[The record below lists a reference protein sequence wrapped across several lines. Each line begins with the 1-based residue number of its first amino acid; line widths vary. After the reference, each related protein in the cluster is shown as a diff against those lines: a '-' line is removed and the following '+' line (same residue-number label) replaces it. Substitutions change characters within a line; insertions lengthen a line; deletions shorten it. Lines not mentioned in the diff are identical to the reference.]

1 MWKIIKNRL
10 EQGYR
15 TSGYPTEPI
24 SLYKRFRGLPEINPS
39 CELNIAEEMAAQCPQ
54 QAIDADNLAIDLGK
68 CTFCG
73 QCERASGGA
82 FVRFTQKFEMATAS
96 REALVLRDALPE
108 LADHTKRHFKKLF
121 GRSLQLRQVSAGGC
135 NACEAD
141 TNVLTTPFF
150 DLSRFGIDFVA
161 SPRHADGIHVT
172 GPVTRNMRSALLAT
186 YEAIPAPKVVI
197 ASGACAISGGP
208 FYGSEEIIGALD
220 SLLPV
225 DLYIPGCP
233 PHPLTTLHALL
244 AFFKTG
250 FPDC

>member
-1 MWKIIKNRL
+1 MLKIIKNRL
-10 EQGYR
+10 EQGCKTSSYPKEPVNLYR
-15 TSGYPTEPI
+15 RY
-24 SLYKRFRGLPEINPS
+24 RGLPKIN
-39 CELNIAEEMAAQCPQ
+39 AQCEEETVRQCAAVCPQ
-54 QAIDADNLAIDLGK
+54 DAVLSAERRIDLGK

-73 QCERASGGA
+73 RCANIGDGA
-82 FVRFTQKFEMATAS
+82 FVTFSQEFGMGAAS
-96 REALVLRDALPE
+96 REDLLCDGTLPD
-108 LADHTKRHFKKLF
+108 LAAHAKKHFKKLF
-121 GRSLQLRQVSAGGC
+121 GRSLQLRQVSAAGC

-141 TNVLTTPFF
+141 TNVLNTPFF

-172 GPVTRNMRSALLAT
+172 GPISRNMKSALLAT
-186 YEAIPAPKVVI
+186 YEAVPSPKVVI

-208 FYGSEEIIGALD
+208 FYGSPEIVGDLH

-244 AFFKTG
+244 KFFK
-250 FPDC
+250 

>member
-1 MWKIIKNRL
+1 MFKVISNRL

-15 TSGYPTEPI
+15 TTDYPHKPI
-24 SLYKRFRGLPEINPS
+24 QLYSRFRGLPEINPE
-39 CELNIAEEMAAQCPQ
+39 CDPALVRECADRCPQ
-54 QAIDADNLAIDLGK
+54 EAILVAEKQIDLGR

-73 QCERASGGA
+73 ECAQVGDGG
-82 FVRFTQKFEMATAS
+82 FVRFTQQFEMGTAR
-96 REALVLRDALPE
+96 REDLITSGTLPD
-108 LADHTKRHFKKLF
+108 LAAHAKTHFKKLF

-141 TNVLTTPFF
+141 TNVLGTPFF

-172 GPVTRNMRSALLAT
+172 GPVTHNMKAALLAT
-186 YEAIPAPKVVI
+186 YEAVPAPKVVI
-197 ASGACAISGGP
+197 ASGSCAISGGP
-208 FYGSEEIIGALD
+208 FYGSSEIVGDLN

-244 AFFKTG
+244 AFFK
-250 FPDC
+250 